1 MAALKKALAP
11 GCQEILRWGSG
22 YGPKWD
28 REYWLEAL
36 ELIGLD
42 AFQQGL
48 RACGAA
54 GLHRFL
60 RAAYVLK
67 RSQQPGRVP

>member
-54 GLHRFL
+54 G
-60 RAAYVLK
+60 
-67 RSQQPGRVP
+67 